1 MIFSRRH
8 ERLKKNVKKNFRR
21 NKSLFQG
28 DFFFFFPG
36 ITTNCKK
43 VKCKVV
49 KWSVG
54 EQLHSHE
61 NRTRAIR
68 TNPELSRDGLLGL
81 KPVLNRFKCQ
91 WSNACLSGKVLP
103 EMQKKIRSKSRK
115 NSDRNFNLRIGR
127 KNLECIGWR
136 KEWHWPSLRKS
147 GRFRVASC

>member
-1 MIFSRRH
+1 MTNICSNDFSRRH
-8 ERLKKNVKKNFRR
+8 ERLKKMKKTFRR

-61 NRTRAIR
+61 NRTREIR

-81 KPVLNRFKCQ
+81 KPVLNWFKCQ
-91 WSNACLSGKVLP
+91 LVRCLFVRKSFARNA
-103 EMQKKIRSKSRK
+103 EK
-115 NSDRNFNLRIGR
+115 NS
-127 KNLECIGWR
+127 EQ
-136 KEWHWPSLRKS
+136 KS
-147 GRFRVASC
+147 KKFGPEF